1 MKRIFVIIVLIV
13 CTGLFGLWAE
23 RRKVVIGGD
32 AEYAPYEFIN
42 STGMPD
48 GYNVELS
55 RELAKVLDWDVE
67 FRLGK
72 WALVMDW
79 LQNSE
84 IDLVQGMAFS
94 MQRAKT
100 FHFSTAHSVTWRSIF
115 VRKDS
120 SILSEADILD
130 KSVVIQQD
138 DVAKEY
144 LEQIGFTGKLNHV
157 PSQDI
162 AIRLLNK
169 GDYDACVA
177 NYTLG
182 MYTIQE
188 GKLKNIRV
196 LPYRIHQRE
205 YCFASLNPEIIK
217 QVDEALLQLNMDG
230 TLNTLHQKWFA
241 QNITNLPI
249 HLSMVSIILLV
260 CIPLIILSAVMVI
273 LLRRKRTQLKL
284 KDAQFSALET
294 ALRNTQAEFIQ
305 WQNEFTAGPIVIYKC
320 KVEPYEI
327 IYISDNV
334 EKWGFTAQELK
345 ELSTGFT
352 ELIFSEDR
360 ERILDESM
368 ALSLGKTTTLYYRVQ
383 SKSQGLCWVLDYCSM
398 LLNPETN
405 ETCLYGYLLDI
416 TEQKNLEAQLLEE
429 KERAEAASIAKS
441 HFLANMSHEIRTP
454 LNGITGFLQ
463 VLLQMDSP
471 PELREIYDIM
481 YSSGQNL
488 LKTINDI
495 LDFSKIESG
504 KMELMISNFNLRYLV
519 EDVVKQFE
527 YQNKRKG
534 LVMSFYIEE
543 GIPDVL
549 KGDQLRLK
557 QILINLMQNAIKF
570 TEQGK
575 IEIKAE
581 IYTSSENDIRLL
593 FKVIDTGIGINQT
606 KQQDIFDNYTQ
617 ADKGIASKYGGT
629 GLGLAIV
636 KRLVELMHGFVWVE
650 SEPQKGSCFFFIL
663 PFALH
668 KEVSS
673 SIPEQKHAAIH
684 CDNCLHGRVLLA
696 EDEPINQLVTKR
708 QVEAWGLKVDIA
720 QNGVEALKM
729 HQQKPYDLILMDI
742 QMPLMDGITAT
753 QKIRDLE
760 LTTNKHTPIIAFTA
774 AALLG
779 DRERFLAVGMD
790 AYIAKPID
798 IYELYNLICG
808 LLELR

>member
-241 QNITNLPI
+241 QNITIRPI

-454 LNGITGFLQ
+454 LNGIT
-463 VLLQMDSP
+463 
-471 PELREIYDIM
+471 
-481 YSSGQNL
+481 
-488 LKTINDI
+488 
-495 LDFSKIESG
+495 
-504 KMELMISNFNLRYLV
+504 
-519 EDVVKQFE
+519 
-527 YQNKRKG
+527 
-534 LVMSFYIEE
+534 
-543 GIPDVL
+543 
-549 KGDQLRLK
+549 
-557 QILINLMQNAIKF
+557 
-570 TEQGK
+570 
-575 IEIKAE
+575 
-581 IYTSSENDIRLL
+581 
-593 FKVIDTGIGINQT
+593 
-606 KQQDIFDNYTQ
+606 
-617 ADKGIASKYGGT
+617 
-629 GLGLAIV
+629 
-636 KRLVELMHGFVWVE
+636 
-650 SEPQKGSCFFFIL
+650 
-663 PFALH
+663 
-668 KEVSS
+668 
-673 SIPEQKHAAIH
+673 
-684 CDNCLHGRVLLA
+684 
-696 EDEPINQLVTKR
+696 
-708 QVEAWGLKVDIA
+708 
-720 QNGVEALKM
+720 
-729 HQQKPYDLILMDI
+729 
-742 QMPLMDGITAT
+742 
-753 QKIRDLE
+753 
-760 LTTNKHTPIIAFTA
+760 
-774 AALLG
+774 
-779 DRERFLAVGMD
+779 
-790 AYIAKPID
+790 
-798 IYELYNLICG
+798 
-808 LLELR
+808 